1 MLTLAL
7 GTAEKRSH
15 GYVYVW
21 EELNVKSIKTGKA
34 ADPQL
39 PLGSGLTARLCLYR
53 LIVSHSHSWPPLC
66 GPPAAMVCP
75 MPPEVPEC
83 IMPAP
88 CITVDIGVGPAVR
101 DMVAALARVTG
112 ACLLPL
118 ALSSIL
124 RLSASA
130 DGS

>member
-1 MLTLAL
+1 M
-7 GTAEKRSH
+7 
-15 GYVYVW
+15 
-21 EELNVKSIKTGKA
+21 KSIKTGKA
-34 ADPQL
+34 ANPQL
-39 PLGSGLTARLCLYR
+39 PCGEWFDSEVLPYR

-66 GPPAAMVCP
+66 GPPAARVCP

>member
-1 MLTLAL
+1 
-7 GTAEKRSH
+7 
-15 GYVYVW
+15 
-21 EELNVKSIKTGKA
+21 
-34 ADPQL
+34 
-39 PLGSGLTARLCLYR
+39 
-53 LIVSHSHSWPPLC
+53 
-66 GPPAAMVCP
+66 

-101 DMVAALARVTG
+101 DIVAALARVTG
-112 ACLLPL
+112 AGLLALTL

-124 RLSASA
+124 RLSASV

>member
-1 MLTLAL
+1 MCIF
-7 GTAEKRSH
+7 GD
-15 GYVYVW
+15 G
-21 EELNVKSIKTGKA
+21 LNVKSIKTGKA
-34 ADPQL
+34 ADPHCLLGNGLAARFL
-39 PLGSGLTARLCLYR
+39 PYR

-66 GPPAAMVCP
+66 GPPAARVCP

-101 DMVAALARVTG
+101 DTVEAALARVTG
-112 ACLLPL
+112 ACLLLL

-124 RLSASA
+124 RLSGSA